1 MPPLRCMFIGGG
13 HLRLTMRERRPCLC
27 GRARRANP
35 VLPTASGSERY
46 RHSVAICG
54 RGRECEATLLVNPYD
69 PESVGSA
76 RAGALDATGGAPQSS
91 RRAFRILKIND
102 AESWGERFL
111 IALTRPVNL
120 PGQMDFLKV

>member
-46 RHSVAICG
+46 RHSVAISG
-54 RGRECEATLLVNPYD
+54 RGRECEASFSSIRTILNRLGLL
-69 PESVGSA
+69 A
-76 RAGALDATGGAPQSS
+76 RALSMPLEERRSRHDAPFGY
-91 RRAFRILKIND
+91 
-102 AESWGERFL
+102 
-111 IALTRPVNL
+111 
-120 PGQMDFLKV
+120 